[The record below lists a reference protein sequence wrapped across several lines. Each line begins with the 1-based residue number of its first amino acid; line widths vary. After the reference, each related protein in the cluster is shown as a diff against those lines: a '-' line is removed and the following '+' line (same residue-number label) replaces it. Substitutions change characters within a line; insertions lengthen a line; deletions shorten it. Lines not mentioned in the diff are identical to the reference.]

1 MTLRYGLASP
11 AQTTVRQGS
20 GGFFGGFMKGF
31 CFVAGTEIATPE
43 GGKAIETFVSG
54 DTVITLGA
62 VNDVIELHDMGEKE
76 THRLETL
83 SLGVTTT
90 PTEKFLTPEGLKLAS
105 ELIVGETVVMTVNG
119 YEPVTVSEATG
130 KTEHVYELQCTGDNL
145 FYANGIMAEG
155 INEEELK
162 LINAEPKGDEG
173 TDKKPNK
180 QGKKNSKKSDE
191 TVDESEKVEE

>member
-1 MTLRYGLASP
+1 
-11 AQTTVRQGS
+11 
-20 GGFFGGFMKGF
+20 MKGF

-162 LINAEPKGDEG
+162 LINVEPKGDEG